1 MRHNINLIS
10 EIRFVDRLAESIASK
25 LEVSNKLQTGR
36 AELQR
41 KKDEL
46 ESSIQNNANN
56 MEKLKKRVLALKKNI
71 EQSISKL
78 FNGRPVNIIGDLNKF

>member
-1 MRHNINLIS
+1 MLNHFLF
-10 EIRFVDRLAESIASK
+10 RFVDRLGESITSK
-25 LEVSNKLQTGR
+25 LEVSNKLQIGR
-36 AELQR
+36 TELQR

-46 ESSIQNNANN
+46 EASIKANANN
-56 MEKLKKRVLALKKNI
+56 MEKLKKRVVTLKSNI

>member
-1 MRHNINLIS
+1 M
-10 EIRFVDRLAESIASK
+10 
-25 LEVSNKLQTGR
+25 EVSNKLQAGR
-36 AELQR
+36 AELHR

-46 ESSIQNNANN
+46 EASIKGNANN
-56 MEKLKKRVLALKKNI
+56 MEKLKKRVAALKTNI

>member
-1 MRHNINLIS
+1 VLNHFLF
-10 EIRFVDRLAESIASK
+10 RFVDRLGESITSK
-25 LEVSNKLQTGR
+25 LEVSNKLQIGR
-36 AELQR
+36 TELQR

-46 ESSIQNNANN
+46 EASIKANANN
-56 MEKLKKRVLALKKNI
+56 MEKLKKRVVTLKSNI